1 MNLPLWDITKNY
13 HRGNPQSV
21 KANEIAHKYKIP
33 ARQRILE
40 ELELERSHFHL
51 GMTCEE
57 LEHLTSLSHQTC
69 SARLSELRR
78 EGKIKVVGERKT
90 RSGSDAAVYQALL

>member
-1 MNLPLWDITKNY
+1 MKLPLWDICQNY

-40 ELELERSHFHL
+40 ALENDVLKVRGL
-51 GMTCEE
+51 TCED
-57 LEHLTSLSHQTC
+57 LEMWTNLSHQTC
-69 SARLSELRR
+69 SARLSDLKH
-78 EGKIKVVGERKT
+78 EGKIKVVGVRKT
-90 RSGSDAAVYQALL
+90 RSGSDAAVYQAL